1 MMTVFYC
8 NHTLEPLVFRW
19 AVGKV
24 ANEIYFIN
32 LKGDIVRSTSV
43 LQFVENF
50 ACKKSYTGPVD
61 VERRRR
67 VMSLS
72 KPDTE

>member
-1 MMTVFYC
+1 
-8 NHTLEPLVFRW
+8 
-19 AVGKV
+19 VGKV

-32 LKGDIVRSTSV
+32 LKGSIVRPTSV
-43 LQFVENF
+43 LQFVEHV

-67 VMSLS
+67 VMGLS

>member
-1 MMTVFYC
+1 MF
-8 NHTLEPLVFRW
+8 LW

-32 LKGDIVRSTSV
+32 LKGGIVRPTSV
-43 LQFVENF
+43 LQFVEHV
-50 ACKKSYTGPVD
+50 ACKRSYTGPVD

-67 VMSLS
+67 VMGLS